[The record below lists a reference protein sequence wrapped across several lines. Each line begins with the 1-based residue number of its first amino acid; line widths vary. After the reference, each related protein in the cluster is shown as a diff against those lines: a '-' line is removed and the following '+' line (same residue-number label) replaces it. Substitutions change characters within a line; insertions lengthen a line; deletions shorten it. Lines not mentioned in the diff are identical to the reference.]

1 LSLSGNLE
9 DLPLLDILQIVTYS
23 RKTGFLAINTSGGLG
38 AIVFSDGLVVSAFS
52 PETRPLQLE
61 AGLTPEKRE
70 AALRTRVEIA
80 LEQLIRLREGNFE
93 FSLTE
98 KTPRVIDGRDIRA
111 ELLEDGF
118 NAQGLLLDLARGID
132 EDRRNSTAA
141 LEASFVDPPVDADA
155 DTLSEIEAAAE
166 EPRDELQEELE
177 SIEEAE
183 IGPLPEELR
192 AVGADE
198 VQAAAQLDMMP
209 GATPP
214 PTLAAAAGGA
224 DTEPPAILLV
234 DDEADVRQVLVES
247 FTAAGYQVI
256 EADEPEI
263 AVKKAGKLAR
273 AGVRFILIC
282 DLGMPTS
289 GGSSFQGGFEVVK
302 KLLKMH
308 MHPPVLLMAERLSGA
323 LQARAKQLG
332 VASIVFKPGLS
343 KLDPDQ
349 FRSDLRAFAD
359 RLKRDILPGLAA
371 SATPGAPGPE
381 NKKPAARPRSTG
393 GYGPEEGSRDIAVLQ
408 LRLEELRR
416 QSDPTQISYMVMK
429 TAREFFERGI
439 LLLIKDAEAR
449 GLAGFGPAP
458 RGENIN
464 LVVRDVIIP
473 LSEPSPFADA
483 ITGRKPLIGVEPTGR
498 WMSNLYGKI
507 GKFRATNGAILP
519 LLAHREVIA
528 LLYGDNP
535 ETGREVRRADALAL
549 FVDQAGLALENLF
562 LQRKV
567 HSLETG
573 RAGPVAG

>member
-23 RKTGFLAINTSGGLG
+23 RKTGYLAINTSAGMG
-38 AIVFSDGLVVSAFS
+38 AIIFNDGLVVSAFS
-52 PETRPLQLE
+52 PESRPVQ
-61 AGLTPEKRE
+61 PEPGVPPDKQE

-98 KTPRVIDGRDIRA
+98 KTPRSIEGRDISA

-132 EDRRNSTAA
+132 EDRRNSAAA
-141 LEASFVDPPVDADA
+141 LEASFVDPPAPKDDFHE
-155 DTLSEIEAAAE
+155 DL
-166 EPRDELQEELE
+166 ELV
-177 SIEEAE
+177 EEAE
-183 IGPLPEELR
+183 LGPLPEEFQT
-192 AVGADE
+192 VGDDE
-198 VQAAAQLDMMP
+198 VQAAAELDVMVP
-209 GATPP
+209 VPAAP
-214 PTLAAAAGGA
+214 LAAAPPPPA
-224 DTEPPAILLV
+224 DTEAPAILLV
-234 DDEADVRQVLVES
+234 DDEPDVRQVLVEC
-247 FTAAGYQVI
+247 FTSGGYQVI
-256 EADEPEI
+256 EADDPDT
-263 AVKKAGKLAR
+263 AVKKAGKLAK
-273 AGVRFILIC
+273 AGVRFLLVC

-302 KLLKMH
+302 KLMKMH
-308 MHPPVLLMAERLSGA
+308 MHPPVLLMAERLNAS
-323 LQARAKQLG
+323 LQARARQLG

-359 RLKRDILPGLAA
+359 RLQRDILPQL
-371 SATPGAPGPE
+371 SATAVPGAPAPE
-381 NKKPAARPRSTG
+381 KKAPRPRLTG
-393 GYGPEEGSRDIAVLQ
+393 GPTPEEGSRDIAVLQ
-408 LRLEELRR
+408 ERLEELRL

-464 LVVRDVIIP
+464 LTVRDIAIP
-473 LSEPSPFADA
+473 LSEPSPFAEA
-483 ITGRKPLIGVEPTGR
+483 ITRRKPQIGVQAEGR
-498 WMSNLYGKI
+498 WMAYLYGKI
-507 GKFRATNGAILP
+507 GRFRATSGGILP

-535 ETGREVRRADALAL
+535 ETGREVKRADALAL

-567 HSLETG
+567 RSLETG
-573 RAGPVAG
+573 AEGPTP